1 MVEKWQKKIVWRC
14 SNRLT
19 NGTKN
24 CKKSETLEEGAL
36 NRAVMEAINRITRG
50 DGDFV
55 GAFRQNVIRVI
66 GSYGGEQEPDEYDE
80 KSKKRKKRW

>member
-1 MVEKWQKKIVWRC
+1 M
-14 SNRLT
+14 T

-24 CKKSETLEEGAL
+24 CKKSETLEEGAI

-80 KSKKRKKRW
+80 KIKEKEEEMVALLQKSNG